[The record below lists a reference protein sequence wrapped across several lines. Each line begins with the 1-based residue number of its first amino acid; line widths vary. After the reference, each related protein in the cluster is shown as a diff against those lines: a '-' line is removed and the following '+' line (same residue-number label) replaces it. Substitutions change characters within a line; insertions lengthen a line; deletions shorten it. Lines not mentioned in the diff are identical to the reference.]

1 MQADRESSA
10 RHAIPE
16 SAQAACGDFGM
27 MAQLVK
33 LSPASTGGP
42 LRLQRPGTATSSA
55 NRKANM
61 ALILDALTPCDYSHD
76 ILRNALQGLEL
87 QQREQRAAALLDAGL
102 VKDGKELATFVTNG
116 AGPAHAA
123 FASVE
128 HNSGRRGSCT
138 SASSS
143 AESLVRSASAASL
156 TSVASESSL
165 SESGPLSEMLEHDMG
180 EQGGVPWPKVRVTK
194 THTSHDKAGS
204 RNVIFPRRKAWQDS
218 RRSSQVVVTAEILEK
233 HFDMPLHDAATKLG
247 LCATAIK
254 KACRRFGIPRWPFRE
269 RHRHT
274 ARLKHGDTEDVE
286 PGTANDEV
294 AGQSM
299 DMDSG
304 EMEASSASPESP
316 RQSSRLLVAG
326 ANQSADCCHA
336 AGKIKLHEGDS
347 CPGGPGLPGGPMG
360 VASAYPEAQP

>member
-10 RHAIPE
+10 RHAISE
-16 SAQAACGDFGM
+16 SSQAACGDFGM
-27 MAQLVK
+27 MAQLVQ
-33 LSPASTGGP
+33 LSPASTGASLP
-42 LRLQRPGTATSSA
+42 LQRPGTATSSA
-55 NRKANM
+55 NRKTNM

-102 VKDGKELATFVTNG
+102 VNGGKELATFVTNG

-128 HNSGRRGSCT
+128 HNSGRQGSCT
-138 SASSS
+138 PASSS
-143 AESLVRSASAASL
+143 AEPLVRSASAASL

-165 SESGPLSEMLEHDMG
+165 SDSGPLSEMLEHDMG
-180 EQGGVPWPKVRVTK
+180 GQAGVPWPKARATK
-194 THTSHDKAGS
+194 TPSHDKAGS

-274 ARLKHGDTEDVE
+274 TRIKYGETEDVE
-286 PGTANDEV
+286 PGTANYEV

-299 DMDSG
+299 DVDSC

-336 AGKIKLHEGDS
+336 AGKIKPHEGDS